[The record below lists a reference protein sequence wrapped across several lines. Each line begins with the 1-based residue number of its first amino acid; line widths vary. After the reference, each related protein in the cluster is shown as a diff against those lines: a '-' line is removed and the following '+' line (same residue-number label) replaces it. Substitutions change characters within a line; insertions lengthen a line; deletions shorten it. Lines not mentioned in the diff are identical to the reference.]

1 MRRLLPLAFLA
12 CAALARADLP
22 PPVLAALK
30 AAQIPS
36 AAVAVVVQPV
46 DAKSPLVAHN
56 ARQAMNPASV
66 MKLVTTYAALDLLG
80 PAWTW
85 KTAALADA
93 PAVDG
98 NLRGNLY
105 LKGSGDPRFAIQDLW
120 ALLRALRV
128 RGVQTITGDI
138 VLDRSVFE
146 VPAIDPGAFDDKP
159 MRPYNVGPDGLLI
172 NFQALR
178 FTLQGDA
185 RAPRVLM
192 ETPSTGLRVDNRLQP
207 ADGPCGNDW
216 KDRVAV
222 RLVPEAAGQRLEF
235 TGSYPAACGEKA
247 LNLAPLPADAQAAG
261 LIRALWHELGGTLAG
276 QVRPGVTPAAAR
288 PLAEHE
294 SAPLADAVRDIN
306 KWSNNVMARQVF
318 LTLGND
324 GAPATAERA
333 RRRLDAWLDGRG
345 LRFPELVIDN
355 GSGLSRSERI
365 AAASMNRLLLDA
377 WRHPAMA
384 EFVSSLPI
392 VGIDGT
398 MKRRLK
404 ESQATGRAHIKT
416 GYLEGVRAAAG
427 YALDAD
433 GRRIALTAFINHPRA
448 AAGGP
453 AIDALIAWTAQRR
466 AGEAAPTLADE

>member
-22 PPVLAALK
+22 PPVLSALK

-36 AAVAVVVQPV
+36 TAVAVVVQPV
-46 DAKSPLVAHN
+46 DAKAPLVAHN

-120 ALLRALRV
+120 ALLRALRA
-128 RGVQTITGDI
+128 RGVQAISGDI

-192 ETPSTGLRVDNRLQP
+192 ETPSAGLRVDNRLQP

-216 KDRVAV
+216 KDRVAI
-222 RLVPEAAGQRLEF
+222 RLLPEAAGQRLEF
-235 TGSYPAACGEKA
+235 TGNYPAACGEKA

-261 LIRALWHELGGTLAG
+261 LIRALWLELGGTLAG
-276 QVRPGVTPAAAR
+276 TVRSGVTPAAAR

-324 GAPATAERA
+324 GGQATAERA
-333 RRRLDAWLDGRG
+333 RRRVDGWLDGRG

-404 ESQATGRAHIKT
+404 ESQASGRAHIKT

-453 AIDALIAWTAQRR
+453 AIDALIAWAAQRR